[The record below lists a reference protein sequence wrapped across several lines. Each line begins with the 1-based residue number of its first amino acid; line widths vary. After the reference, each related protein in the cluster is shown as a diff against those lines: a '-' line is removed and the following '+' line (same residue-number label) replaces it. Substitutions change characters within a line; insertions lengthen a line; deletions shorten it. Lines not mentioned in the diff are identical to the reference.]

1 MCWTSYGLL
10 WNLDLS
16 GAEQPEIQRPEA
28 TSWVGVNDR
37 LPVTCCMLDL
47 HLCAW
52 ICSRNCRLCTFVL
65 QEVVEET
72 AASNGLDDPSFLVCA
87 GPRDANP
94 WCMTY
99 HGI

>member
-1 MCWTSYGLL
+1 M
-10 WNLDLS
+10 
-16 GAEQPEIQRPEA
+16 
-28 TSWVGVNDR
+28 VGVDDR
-37 LPVTCCMLDL
+37 LPVACCMLDL
-47 HLCAW
+47 QFRFAPLCLGYAH
-52 ICSRNCRLCTFVL
+52 IIVDFVLLCTCVL